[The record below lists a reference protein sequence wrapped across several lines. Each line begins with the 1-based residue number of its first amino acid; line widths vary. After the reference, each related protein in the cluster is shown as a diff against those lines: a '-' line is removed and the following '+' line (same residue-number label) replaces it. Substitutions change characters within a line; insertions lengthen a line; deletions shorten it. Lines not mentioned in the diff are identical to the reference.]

1 MEEHIKQTE
10 DRLSAATSFHSGR
23 NKRNYKDT
31 GKAVTIEDSP
41 GNCVSLALS
50 DNANL

>member
-1 MEEHIKQTE
+1 MEEHIKQIE
-10 DRLSAATSFHSGR
+10 DRLSAATSFHSR
-23 NKRNYKDT
+23 RSKRNYTDT
-31 GKAVTIEDSP
+31 RKAVTTEDSP